1 MTSTANSNEW
11 GWPPDIPK
19 HDQAESQQGL
29 SLPGSFDNDSG
40 YLNSFHNNFARST
53 AAPNTTPKPTS
64 KPTPK
69 PSSKPK
75 HWLPRTCRICL
86 ETVVPT
92 FHQPSE
98 SVPGIL
104 QPNPDVTYDSEDPA
118 SGRLLRP
125 CKCKGSSKYVHE
137 GCLQQWRHSDPGY
150 GKRNYWQC
158 PTCGFRY
165 RLQRMKW
172 GRWISSTACQ
182 IVLTFS
188 IFFLAIFIFG
198 FVADPII
205 NLYLDPYSTLFS
217 TSKLGAKLEPIL
229 TDDGVT
235 SWTEH
240 FLKGLAS
247 LGLLSFVKFLFA
259 LSPWQWWNLRQ
270 TGIMSGS
277 GRAGNTGRDRLQN
290 ISWVVVLVGVGTFLW
305 VCTQYSN
312 ISRFRLITLRLYT
325 KVFVIGA
332 VEYLK
337 RLENLS
343 WMLPEMKTMRRLMNS
358 LSITLLF
365 LLLKLDV
372 LDAAFLRKNVFSETP
387 LFISIAY
394 HTILLTVN

>member
-1 MTSTANSNEW
+1 MTWS
-11 GWPPDIPK
+11 
-19 HDQAESQQGL
+19 
-29 SLPGSFDNDSG
+29 
-40 YLNSFHNNFARST
+40 
-53 AAPNTTPKPTS
+53 
-64 KPTPK
+64 
-69 PSSKPK
+69 
-75 HWLPRTCRICL
+75 
-86 ETVVPT
+86 
-92 FHQPSE
+92 
-98 SVPGIL
+98 
-104 QPNPDVTYDSEDPA
+104 
-118 SGRLLRP
+118 
-125 CKCKGSSKYVHE
+125 
-137 GCLQQWRHSDPGY
+137 
-150 GKRNYWQC
+150 
-158 PTCGFRY
+158 
-165 RLQRMKW
+165 
-172 GRWISSTACQ
+172 RWISSTTSQ

-270 TGIMSGS
+270 SGIMGGS
-277 GRAGNTGRDRLQN
+277 GRGGNTGRDRLQN

-305 VCTQYSN
+305 VCTQYST
-312 ISRFRLITLRLYT
+312 ISRFRLILLRLYT

-332 VEYLK
+332 VEHLK

-343 WMLPEMKTMRRLMNS
+343 WMLPEMKTMMRRLMNNLPITMIS
-358 LSITLLF
+358 LLQ
-365 LLLKLDV
+365 KLDA
-372 LDAAFLRKNVFSETP
+372 LDASFLNKDAFSEIP

-394 HTILLTVN
+394 HMIILFVN